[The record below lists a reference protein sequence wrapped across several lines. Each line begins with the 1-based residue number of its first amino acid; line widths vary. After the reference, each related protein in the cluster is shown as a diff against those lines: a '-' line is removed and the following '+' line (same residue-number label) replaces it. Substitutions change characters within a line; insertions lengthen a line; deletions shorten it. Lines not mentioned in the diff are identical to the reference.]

1 VNRQQ
6 VARRALEDVCS
17 GRDLASIE
25 DVYSARFVDHVNS
38 FEYHGIDGARKS
50 VALYRELF
58 PDLRFQVD
66 EQVSDELRVVS
77 RWTLT
82 GTHRGRRVKLWGI
95 LISRFDDDNR
105 IVEDWAASDTLELV
119 RQLGFRRSVML
130 LIRHC
135 WRLRGGKRLNAS
147 EQSR

>member
-1 VNRQQ
+1 M
-6 VARRALEDVCS
+6 ARRALEDVCS
-17 GRDLASIE
+17 GRDLASVE
-25 DVYSARFVDHVNS
+25 AVYSPQFVDHVNS

-50 VALYRELF
+50 VAFYRQLF

-66 EQVSDELRVVS
+66 EQVSDEQRVVS

-95 LISRFDDDNR
+95 VISCFDDDNR
-105 IVEDWAASDTLELV
+105 IVEDWAASDTLELA

-130 LIRHC
+130 LIRHGR
-135 WRLRGGKRLNAS
+135 RLRGGKRLNAS
-147 EQSR
+147 ERSG